1 MMRYRSFKSFH
12 YFNGWAFSL
21 DYVEVKVE
29 LRNIAKLSSSS
40 VPVQSNLNRD
50 LALNLVI
57 TTTTPTP
64 PRESRDTAISGLPKA
79 LKFGMEA
86 LFNQTKST
94 SKLASHQLPASLP
107 DMLWQAM

>member
-1 MMRYRSFKSFH
+1 MFSLFDKQRYLDEQMMRYRSFKSFH

-50 LALNLVI
+50 LVLILVI
-57 TTTTPTP
+57 TTPT
-64 PRESRDTAISGLPKA
+64 RESRDTASSGLHRA
-79 LKFGMEA
+79 LKFGLEA
-86 LFNQTKST
+86 LFNQTMST
-94 SKLASHQLPASLP
+94 S
-107 DMLWQAM
+107 